1 MKAVRVILYQDLVN
15 YRHPMSFQLKES
27 YPLPPYSTVIGM
39 VHNLCRY
46 KEYHPMKISI
56 QGKYISKTND
66 LYTRYEFKSGAKYD
80 KSRHQMEAGGYGI
93 SRGISTA
100 ELLSQVQLILHIR
113 PEKEEE
119 VEKILN
125 AFQTPWEYPSLGRRE
140 DLAVIREVKEVEI
153 SQRIPRDDLEEEEK
167 EDLYAYIPLRYLEE
181 DLVEGRKTEPGVK
194 ARGTKYLLNKRYY
207 LENDAKGKEP
217 KWIRR
222 WERIKVLYTSKIAAK
237 PMKQLWLDEDNY
249 MVFEA

>member
-1 MKAVRVILYQDLVN
+1 MKAVRVILEQDLVN

-46 KEYHPMKISI
+46 KEYHPMKVSI

-80 KSRHQMEAGGYGI
+80 STRHQIEAGGYGVGQ
-93 SRGISTA
+93 GISTA
-100 ELLSQVQLILHIR
+100 ELLSQVQLVLHIR

-119 VEKILN
+119 LEEVFE
-125 AFQTPWEYPSLGRRE
+125 AFHTPWEYPSLGRRE
-140 DLAVIREVKEVEI
+140 DLATILEVKIVEI
-153 SQRIPRDDLEEEEK
+153 SQRGYRYARKEE
-167 EDLYAYIPLRYLEE
+167 DVYAYIPIAYLHEE
-181 DLVEGRKTEPGVK
+181 LVKGRESEFGVNV
-194 ARGTKYLLNKRYY
+194 RGTKYLLNKRYH
-207 LENDAKGKEP
+207 LENYGNAKEP
-217 KWIRR
+217 KWVRR
-222 WERIKVLYTSKIAAK
+222 WEKVKVLYTSQIISESTTK
-237 PMKQLWLDEDNY
+237 LWLDEDNY

>member
-1 MKAVRVILYQDLVN
+1 MKADRAILYQDLVN
-15 YRHPMSFQLKES
+15 YRHHMSFQFKES
-27 YPLPPYSTVIGM
+27 YPLPHYSTVIGM

-66 LYTRYEFKSGAKYD
+66 LYTRYEFKSGSKYD
-80 KSRHQMEAGGYGI
+80 KSRHQMEAGGFGI
-93 SRGISTA
+93 NRGISTA

-113 PEKEEE
+113 PEREEE
-119 VEKILN
+119 IEKILK

-153 SQRIPRDDLEEEEK
+153 TQRTHRDARKE

-181 DLVEGRKTEPGVK
+181 DLVEGRNTEIGVK
-194 ARGTKYLLNKRYY
+194 VRGTKYLLNKRYY

-222 WERIKVLYTSKIAAK
+222 WERIKVLYTSKITAK
-237 PMKQLWLDEDNY
+237 PTKQLWLDEDNY
-249 MVFEA
+249 MIFEA

>member
-46 KEYHPMKISI
+46 QEYHPMKISI

-80 KSRHQMEAGGYGI
+80 KSRHQMDAGGFGI
-93 SRGISTA
+93 SRGIGTA

-113 PEKEEE
+113 PENEHETKEIRE
-119 VEKILN
+119 

-140 DLAVIREVKEVEI
+140 DLAVIQEVKEVEI
-153 SQRIPRDDLEEEEK
+153 TQRTHKDAKKK
-167 EDLYAYIPLRYLEE
+167 EDLYAYIPLEYLEE
-181 DLVEGRKTEPGVK
+181 GLVEGRNTERGVK

-207 LENDAKGKEP
+207 LENYGKEKDP

-222 WERIKVLYTSKIAAK
+222 WEKVKVLYTSKITTKA
-237 PMKQLWLDEDNY
+237 MKQLWLDEDNY

>member
-56 QGKYISKTND
+56 QGRYISKTND

-80 KSRHQMEAGGYGI
+80 PARHQIEVGGCGVGQ
-93 SRGISTA
+93 GISTA

-113 PEKEEE
+113 PENEDELE
-119 VEKILN
+119 QVFE

-140 DLAVIREVKEVEI
+140 DLAIIKEVKIVEI
-153 SQRIPRDDLEEEEK
+153 TQRSNRDARK
-167 EDLYAYIPLRYLEE
+167 EGDLYAYIPLTYVNETQI
-181 DLVEGRKTEPGVK
+181 EGRKTEVGVK
-194 ARGTKYLLNKRYY
+194 TRGTKYLLNKRYY
-207 LENDAKGKEP
+207 LENYGKDKEP
-217 KWIRR
+217 KWVRC
-222 WERIKVLYTSKIAAK
+222 WEKVKVLYTSQIVSK
-237 PMKQLWLDEDNY
+237 PMTQLWLDDDNY

>member
-1 MKAVRVILYQDLVN
+1 MKADRDIIYQDLVN

-27 YPLPPYSTVIGM
+27 YPLPPYSTVLGM

-46 KEYHPMKISI
+46 QEYHPMKISI

-80 KSRHQMEAGGYGI
+80 KSRHQMDAGGFGI
-93 SRGISTA
+93 SRGIGTA

-113 PEKEEE
+113 PENEHETKE
-119 VEKILN
+119 ILE

-140 DLAVIREVKEVEI
+140 DLAVIQEVKEVEI
-153 SQRIPRDDLEEEEK
+153 SQRIPKDDPEDEK
-167 EDLYAYIPLRYLEE
+167 DDLYAYIPLRYLEE
-181 DLVEGRKTEPGVK
+181 ELVEGRNTEHGVK
-194 ARGTKYLLNKRYY
+194 ARGTRYLLNKRYY
-207 LENDAKGKEP
+207 LENYGKEKDP

-222 WERIKVLYTSKIAAK
+222 WEKVKVLYTSKIAEK
-237 PMKQLWLDEDNY
+237 PMKHLWLDENDY